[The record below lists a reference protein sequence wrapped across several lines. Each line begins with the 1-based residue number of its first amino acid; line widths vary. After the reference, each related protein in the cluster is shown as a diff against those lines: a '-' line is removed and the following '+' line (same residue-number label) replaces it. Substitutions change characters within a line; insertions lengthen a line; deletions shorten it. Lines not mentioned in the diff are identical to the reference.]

1 MARPDAVALNVT
13 PVGGTRAMVFPLG
26 TRLWATSDT
35 LQKARATSSLAA
47 ILGTARITITSPNL
61 DEMGIDDSRRSCLI
75 VMMSPACELMQAL
88 DPKVDDVVT
97 RDSHGT
103 DSPLRTVQAVFRDVK
118 SD

>member
-1 MARPDAVALNVT
+1 
-13 PVGGTRAMVFPLG
+13 
-26 TRLWATSDT
+26 
-35 LQKARATSSLAA
+35 
-47 ILGTARITITSPNL
+47 
-61 DEMGIDDSRRSCLI
+61 
-75 VMMSPACELMQAL
+75 MQAL